1 MEKTLILVL
10 TFSIVI
16 GCNDEK
22 KDGYLTEEIKRLKI
36 ENDSL
41 KSVILRS
48 RNQIDLL
55 KTQIE
60 LTENYWFDRDF
71 DGSELIKKGIKN
83 PEQYI
88 ENNLRN
94 NQELIPLDGILGGV
108 MHFSKIQVI
117 SKNWIIAE
125 YDDGHIVGKSL
136 FKFEFKDSN
145 KLEFKI
151 LDSIVK

>member
-1 MEKTLILVL
+1 MEKILILIL
-10 TFSIVI
+10 ILSIFI

-22 KDGYLTEEIKRLKI
+22 KETYLTEEIIRMKI

-41 KSVILRS
+41 KNVILGY
-48 RNQIDLL
+48 RNQIDSL

-60 LTENYWFDRDF
+60 LNENYWFDKDF
-71 DGSELIKKGIKN
+71 DGSELIKKGINN
-83 PEQYI
+83 PEQFI

-108 MHFSKIQVI
+108 MHFSKMLVI

-125 YDDGHIVGKSL
+125 YDDGHIVGKSI
-136 FKFEFKDSN
+136 FKFELKDNN